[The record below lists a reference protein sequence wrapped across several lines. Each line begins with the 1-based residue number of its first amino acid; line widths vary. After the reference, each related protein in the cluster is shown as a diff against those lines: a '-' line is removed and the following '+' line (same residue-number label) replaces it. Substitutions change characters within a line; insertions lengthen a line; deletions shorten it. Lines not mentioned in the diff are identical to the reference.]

1 VEIAVEALTAGGTEK
16 TTAHLSPASAVEPA
30 LAHLHGLE
38 RALAELAAPLRTPS
52 GSPLVGA

>member
-1 VEIAVEALTAGGTEK
+1 MAVVARPPVAD
-16 TTAHLSPASAVEPA
+16 PA

-38 RALAELAAPLRTPS
+38 RALAELATPLRAPS

>member
-1 VEIAVEALTAGGTEK
+1 VEAAVEALTEGRDIAIHTDG
-16 TTAHLSPASAVEPA
+16 LSHAEPA

-38 RALAELAAPLRTPS
+38 RALAELARPLRTPS